1 LFFFNLPFGWI
12 GLKLFLEP
20 YFLKS
25 FYVEVLVLRRYKI
38 AVLPGDGVG
47 REVVPE
53 AVKVLDA
60 AADVAGG
67 FKLDYVEVPCGGM
80 YYLEVGKEWPDDA
93 FETCKEADAILFGA
107 VGWPK
112 AVLPDGQ
119 LAGIRILLNIRFG
132 LDLYA
137 NVRPAHLYEGVEPL
151 APGKEKVD
159 FVVVREN
166 TEDLYASIRG
176 ILDRGGVEDA
186 AVDVRI
192 LTRKGCER
200 IIDYAFKMCLSR
212 NGAPA
217 DGKRRV
223 TCVDKSNVLDGC
235 RFFRRVFDEV
245 AARYPD
251 VERDYVYVDAMTQWM
266 IRAPEHYDVIVTT
279 NMFGDILSDLS
290 SVLIGGMG
298 MAPSGNIGD
307 RHAMFEP
314 VHGTAP
320 DIAGKN
326 VANPIGSILSAKM
339 MLEWLAQRH
348 SDDSCRRAAQ
358 LIERGVA
365 EVLAEGKVRTPDLCR
380 GKYVSVKPS
389 RTSEVGDAITRK
401 IEKQK

>member
-1 LFFFNLPFGWI
+1 M
-12 GLKLFLEP
+12 
-20 YFLKS
+20 
-25 FYVEVLVLRRYKI
+25 RRYRV

-53 AVKVLDA
+53 AVKVLESA
-60 AADVAGG
+60 ASVVGG
-67 FKLDYVEVPCGGM
+67 FKLDYVHVPCGGA
-80 YYLEVGKEWPDDA
+80 YYLETGKEWPEDA
-93 FETCKEADAILFGA
+93 LDTCREADAILFGA

-119 LAGIRILLNIRFG
+119 LAGIRILLDLRFS

-137 NVRPAHLYEGVEPL
+137 NVRPARLYRGVEPL
-151 APGKEKVD
+151 APGKDKVD
-159 FVVVREN
+159 FVIVREN
-166 TEDLYASIRG
+166 TEDLYAPIRG
-176 ILDRGGVEDA
+176 ILDRGGVKEA

-192 LTRKGCER
+192 LTRRGCER
-200 IIDYAFKMCLSR
+200 VIDYAFRLCLSR
-212 NGAPA
+212 GGAPA
-217 DGKRRV
+217 DGKHRV

-235 RFFRRVFDEV
+235 RFFREVFNEV
-245 AARYPD
+245 AARYPG

-266 IRAPEHYDVIVTT
+266 IRAPEHYDVMVTT

-348 SDDSCRRAAQ
+348 NDDSCRKAAQ
-358 LIERGVA
+358 VIEQGVA
-365 EVLAEGKVRTPDLCR
+365 EVLAEGKVRTPDLCY
-380 GKYVSVKPS
+380 GKYASVKPS
-389 RTSEVGDAITRK
+389 RTSEVGDAITQK
-401 IEKQK
+401 IEKRE

>member
-1 LFFFNLPFGWI
+1 M
-12 GLKLFLEP
+12 
-20 YFLKS
+20 
-25 FYVEVLVLRRYKI
+25 RRYRI

-60 AADVAGG
+60 AAGAIGG
-67 FKLDYVEVPCGGM
+67 FELEYIEVPCGGV
-80 YYLEVGKEWPDDA
+80 YYLETGKEWPDDA
-93 FETCKEADAILFGA
+93 FDTCRKADAVLFGA

-119 LAGIRILLNIRFG
+119 LAGIRILLDLRFG

-137 NVRPAHLYEGVEPL
+137 NVRPARLYEGVEPL
-151 APGKEKVD
+151 APGKDKVD

-166 TEDLYASIRG
+166 TEDLYAPIRG

-200 IIDYAFKMCLSR
+200 IIDYAFKLCLSR
-212 NGAPA
+212 SGAPA

-235 RFFRRVFDEV
+235 RFFRKIFDEV
-245 AARYPD
+245 AAKYPS

-266 IRAPEHYDVIVTT
+266 IRSPEHYDVVVTT

-339 MLEWLAQRH
+339 MLEWLAQRNG
-348 SDDSCRRAAQ
+348 DSSCSKAAQ
-358 LIERGVA
+358 LIEQGVA
-365 EVLAEGKVRTPDLCR
+365 EILAEGKVRTPDLCK
-380 GKYVSVKPS
+380 GKYANVKPS
-389 RTSEVGDAITRK
+389 RTSEVGDAIAKK
-401 IEKQK
+401 IESRK